1 MARLKFFVFAVI
13 AVAVAAFAVSAVSSS
28 AVGAAQASA
37 GDAARQAALAA
48 AGEVATQQQAL
59 TEAALAARTHPEV
72 AAVVEGAGFARAGL
86 TAVERLER
94 LRVPVFA
101 SLPEDLRATTRV
113 WLIGETGTARATL
126 DEPAVAVGAEMPAE
140 GPAPEMVDGE
150 EVEAAPQPPAPSE
163 AVPASPGIFRLGDVP
178 YLVTALELTPARGRL
193 LIGAPLR
200 LQPLDALVEGSSTLS
215 LALMAEGEPLVSAG
229 AIPAGELVSQVTG
242 APVGGSAPVLR
253 GAAGAV
259 GPLQLPLFAG
269 PPEQTVQRVGS
280 RHALTEDV
288 EIGAIIDLSKVQ
300 SQLAEGQ
307 KTGLF
312 SIGGLA
318 ILGLFWTLIMGGS
331 RQPKGSERTEEGD
344 SESGPLRA
352 SLSVL
357 PLDAAAAPPKAAA
370 STPIPAQQTDSPTP
384 GPDDFQFPS
393 EQPAPQA
400 EAEEDDAAQ
409 ALASGGGRM
418 SPVPPSYQSLPPTPV
433 PSAATSPVPSP
444 WATPVPAASAP
455 PVGSAKP
462 LDPFGMVSQGSP
474 ADSYYGDD
482 NPDATRVAAV
492 PQELLQASASS
503 MPANAGASA
512 VARPLGGVPSV
523 AAPAVDPEEQ
533 HFHDV
538 FQEFVATRARCG
550 EPSEGVTYD
559 KFVAKLRKNRD
570 QLVQKYACRT
580 VRFQV
585 YVKEGKA
592 ALKATPVKD

>member
-28 AVGAAQASA
+28 VAGAAQASA

-48 AGEVATQQQAL
+48 AGEVAAQQQVLTQAAL
-59 TEAALAARTHPEV
+59 TARTSPEV
-72 AAVVEGAGFARAGL
+72 AAVVESPAFARSGL
-86 TAVERLER
+86 TQVERLER

-101 SLPEDLRATTRV
+101 SLPEDLRASARV
-113 WLIGETGTARATL
+113 WLVGEDGTARATL
-126 DEPAVAVGAEMPAE
+126 DAVAVAVGEAPAAPA
-140 GPAPEMVDGE
+140 PAPEEEGE
-150 EVEAAPQPPAPSE
+150 EGAAAETAPAPEADE
-163 AVPASPGIFRLGDVP
+163 AVPEAAGLFRLGEVP
-178 YLVTALELTPARGRL
+178 YVVSAFELTPARGRL

-200 LQPLDALVEGSSTLS
+200 LQPLDALVEGSPSLS
-215 LALMAEGEPLVSAG
+215 VALVADGQALVSAG
-229 AIPAGELVSQVTG
+229 GIGAEQLVSQAAM

-253 GAAGAV
+253 GASGAL
-259 GPLQLPLFAG
+259 GPLPLPLFAG
-269 PPEQTVQRVGS
+269 PADQTVQRVGS
-280 RHALTEDV
+280 RHALTEGLEV
-288 EIGAIIDLSKVQ
+288 GAIVDLSKVQ
-300 SQLAEGQ
+300 ARLVEGQ
-307 KTGLF
+307 KMGLYGV
-312 SIGGLA
+312 GGLA

-331 RQPKGSERTEEGD
+331 RKQKDPEDAEASSDDGS
-344 SESGPLRA
+344 LRA

-357 PLDAAAAPPKAAA
+357 PLDGGAASKPAASSTPAPPQ
-370 STPIPAQQTDSPTP
+370 PMDSPTP

-393 EQPAPQA
+393 EQPAPPA

-409 ALASGGGRM
+409 ALAAGGGGR
-418 SPVPPSYQSLPPTPV
+418 SPVPPSYQTLPPTPV
-433 PSAATSPVPSP
+433 PAATSAVPPPAPVF
-444 WATPVPAASAP
+444 SAP
-455 PVGSAKP
+455 PVAAPPKP